1 MSQNAQIL
9 NHLKREPLTALE
21 ALNLFGCMRLASRI
35 NELRYDGHTIN
46 TEWVH
51 RNGKKFAQY
60 HLLNKK
66 PLE

>member
-9 NHLKREPLTALE
+9 NHLEREPLTALE

-46 TEWVH
+46 TELVH
-51 RNGKKFAQY
+51 RNGKKFARY

-66 PLE
+66 PLD